1 MYIHSRLPHV
11 APKNKM
17 KIPWNICYY
26 SLIVG
31 CKRLGPTWFSVSIG
45 RENIFYLVI
54 SESVTLPIDC
64 VTWRKDWF
72 HFLRKIPA
80 RYCVKRQLLTQVEKR
95 VFHLRYTLEIR
106 SHHVRI
112 PRIRRVVR
120 KISVAAGYSIYKLHR
135 SSGTQKNSSK
145 HSVILNHAW
154 AMSYC
159 Q

>member
-1 MYIHSRLPHV
+1 MEKGLI
-11 APKNKM
+11 
-17 KIPWNICYY
+17 
-26 SLIVG
+26 SL
-31 CKRLGPTWFSVSIG
+31 SQ
-45 RENIFYLVI
+45 
-54 SESVTLPIDC
+54 
-64 VTWRKDWF
+64 
-72 HFLRKIPA
+72 KIPA
-80 RYCVKRQLLTQVEKR
+80 RYCVKGQLLTQVEKR
-95 VFHLRYTLEIR
+95 VFHLRYTLA
-106 SHHVRI
+106 